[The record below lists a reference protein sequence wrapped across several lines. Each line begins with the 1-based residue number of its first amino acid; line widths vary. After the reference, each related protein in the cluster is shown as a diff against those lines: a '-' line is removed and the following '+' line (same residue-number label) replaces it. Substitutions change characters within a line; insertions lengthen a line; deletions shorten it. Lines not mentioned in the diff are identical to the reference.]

1 MKDIPGMLYTREI
14 ISIVMFWIGRP
25 ICHQDLLLVNG
36 VNPNGGV
43 MMKIIPLK
51 GNLDVFKDLTTNHTI
66 KWMGSG
72 IVRLTFTQSMI
83 SFETVIPTLKTMVIE
98 DMSNLLGLQ
107 GMTVTITRMMIMATS
122 PVFHI
127 IEGRIAMRGIM
138 IMVGI
143 VMILI
148 MKEMA
153 EKIVIGSDVNHAIE
167 NETRDVSVRKKI
179 RVPKGNM
186 SVLDRVHDPILG
198 PDHTPVLILTL
209 ALVPNLVVMMIIQ
222 NLGLLEVEAVVGV
235 IGKTAMLIADMIE
248 VKDAGTVMINVS
260 GNIILWY
267 VLNGAFLF

>member
-1 MKDIPGMLYTREI
+1 MLYTREI

-209 ALVPNLVVMMIIQ
+209 APVPNLVVMMIIQ